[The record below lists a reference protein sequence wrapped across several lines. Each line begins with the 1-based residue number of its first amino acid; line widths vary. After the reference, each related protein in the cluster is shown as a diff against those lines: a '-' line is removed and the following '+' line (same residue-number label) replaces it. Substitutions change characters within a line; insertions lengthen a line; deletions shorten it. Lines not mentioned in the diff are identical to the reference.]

1 MPVDTV
7 VMCRHDASQRT
18 DPSHVAHEFTVN
30 RQVEFADTD
39 MAGIMH
45 FSRFFTFM
53 EAAEHAFYRSLGLSV
68 DMEKTDKSLGV
79 GWPRVKAECEYKKPL
94 RFEETVTIRMI
105 VREIRNRSVSYEFV
119 FTKVDGAQD
128 VEVARGRL
136 TVVCVA
142 KDKQTNQ
149 MKAVAIP
156 SEIRRMIEVAPP
168 GLLPDKD

>member
-1 MPVDTV
+1 MGPN
-7 VMCRHDASQRT
+7 
-18 DPSHVAHEFTVN
+18 VAHHFTTT

-53 EAAEHAFYRSLGLSV
+53 EATEHAFYRSLGLSV
-68 DMEKTDKSLGV
+68 DMDKTDKSLGV

-94 RFEETVTIRMI
+94 RFEETVEIHLL
-105 VREIRNRSVSYEFV
+105 VRDIRNRSVSYEFI
-119 FTKVDGAQD
+119 FLKSNGPCP

-142 KDKQTNQ
+142 KDKQTQQ

-156 SEIRRMIEVAPP
+156 ADIRNKLDVAPP
-168 GLLPDKD
+168 ELFAAKD

>member
-1 MPVDTV
+1 MSPQ
-7 VMCRHDASQRT
+7 QRG
-18 DPSHVAHEFTVN
+18 SSAVAHEFKTK
-30 RQVEFADTD
+30 RQVEFSDTD

-53 EAAEHAFYRSLGLSV
+53 EAAEHAFYRSLGMSV

-94 RFEETVTIRMI
+94 RFEEVVDIHML
-105 VREIRNRSVSYEFV
+105 VREIRNRSVSYEFI
-119 FTKVDGAQD
+119 FSKLDGSQT

-142 KDKQTNQ
+142 KDKETNQ
-149 MKAVAIP
+149 MKAVTIP
-156 SEIRRMIEVAPP
+156 PEIRNKLEVAPP
-168 GLLPDKD
+168 ELLTNKD